1 MKFYQLLKK
10 FECDSMKASIPFDCI
25 WSLCNSKIGL
35 DRRIDQYLIKRQE
48 KQDLFKILNL
58 DRLDENLATLSA
70 YQFVSRQIITLNSH
84 KYLHLPKNM
93 VKTEMFPRTIF
104 FCEAF

>member
-10 FECDSMKASIPFDCI
+10 IKCDFWKVSIPFDCI

-70 YQFVSRQIITLNSH
+70 YQFVMPGQIITLNQGSI
-84 KYLHLPKNM
+84 K
-93 VKTEMFPRTIF
+93 
-104 FCEAF
+104 